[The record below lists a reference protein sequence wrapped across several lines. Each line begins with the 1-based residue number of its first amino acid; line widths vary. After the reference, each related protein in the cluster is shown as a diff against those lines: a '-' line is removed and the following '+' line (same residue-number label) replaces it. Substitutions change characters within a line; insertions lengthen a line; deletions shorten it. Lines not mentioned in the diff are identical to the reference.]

1 FRNFAKPRRVHDE
14 TKCGQP
20 DFAFADVSV
29 PINTRATCSFG
40 IVQMNC
46 YQSVPRLR
54 DNSIELAK
62 CLLGRVLRADVVTGS
77 KNVSSIEAN
86 ADPFGLAHIGNNV
99 GDVLEAMAEA

>member
-1 FRNFAKPRRVHDE
+1 
-14 TKCGQP
+14 
-20 DFAFADVSV
+20 
-29 PINTRATCSFG
+29 
-40 IVQMNC
+40 MNC

-77 KNVSSIEAN
+77 KNVSRIEAN

-99 GDVLEAMAEA
+99 GDVVEAMTEA